1 MKLMYL
7 GPPGAGKGTMAARTR
22 ELLGIPHIS
31 TGELFRENVA
41 GETPLGLEVKG
52 IMERGDL
59 VPDEITVAMVK
70 ERLERSDA
78 ADGFILD
85 GFPRTIPQAEALAGV
100 TDLDHAI
107 NFSCPEDELIRRL
120 TGRRFCPVCGR
131 TYHVVFLPPATKG
144 RCDDDGAELA
154 TRDDDTLEAVRN
166 RLMVYTESTE
176 PLIGWYS
183 GNGLLRD
190 VDASVA
196 PDRVFEAVREILGR
210 S

>member
-7 GPPGAGKGTMAARTR
+7 GPPGAGKGTMAARTK

-41 GETPLGLEVKG
+41 GETPLGLMVKS

-70 ERLERSDA
+70 ERLERPDA
-78 ADGFILD
+78 AKGFILD

-107 NFSCPEDELIRRL
+107 NFACPEEELIRRL

-131 TYHVVFLPPATKG
+131 TYHITFMPPAEEGK
-144 RCDDDGAELA
+144 CDDDGAELSI
-154 TRDDDTLEAVRN
+154 RGDDTLEAVRN
-166 RLMVYTESTE
+166 RLKVYGESTA
-176 PLIGWYS
+176 PLIGWYRD
-183 GNGLLRD
+183 NGLLRD

-196 PDRVFEAVREILGR
+196 PDEVFDAVKAVLGR
-210 S
+210 